1 MVRRASAAP
10 ADALL
15 RVGYFSF
22 DLDLI
27 FRPALSPSYLLSPL
41 LSISI
46 LSLPAAGSEGGS
58 YDGGGEFERVGRIN
72 LPGSMALQGAISS
85 LGFRRPQ
92 VVACLSSDV
101 DLGVVDVSC
110 N

>member
-27 FRPALSPSYLLSPL
+27 FRPALSPSYLLSPFSL
-41 LSISI
+41 FLSC
-46 LSLPAAGSEGGS
+46 LSLLLGAREVAVMEAAT
-58 YDGGGEFERVGRIN
+58 
-72 LPGSMALQGAISS
+72 SS
-85 LGFRRPQ
+85 
-92 VVACLSSDV
+92 A
-101 DLGVVDVSC
+101 
-110 N
+110 